1 MNPDIVGLLVAALG
15 GAAIGVERQHSGHA
29 SGPHARFGGI
39 RTFTLL
45 GGVSGIAGYLST
57 ADANGLAITVVAA
70 ACALIITG
78 YAAASRREVEA
89 TTEMAALVVIAAG
102 VLAGRGEI
110 ALTSGIIAVTALLLA
125 EKSRLHRLVERLD
138 DTELK
143 AAVRFAVMAT
153 VILPLLPEGPYGPLG
168 GFRPRTLWMVVLLF
182 SALSFIGY
190 IARRLTHG
198 TTGYPLSGLLGGIVS
213 STAVTFSFSRLSRLE
228 PESQRALAI
237 GTLAAST
244 MLYPRLAV
252 AMAVLNLRVASDL
265 VWYLLVP
272 FVAGVISLIVVRNS
286 HGAAVTP
293 QATGNPLQLLPA
305 IQMALAFQ
313 VVLFATAWVRVSF
326 GSRGLMTS
334 GALLGLAEMDALA
347 YSMAT
352 LERLG
357 TDAHLAARAVV
368 AGVAANSWMKLAVA
382 AVLGGP
388 EFRRVALPWM
398 ALTAGVATAV
408 AFL

>member
-334 GALLGLAEMDALA
+334 GALLGLAEMDARPPRGRR
-347 YSMAT
+347 
-352 LERLG
+352 LER
-357 TDAHLAARAVV
+357 T
-368 AGVAANSWMKLAVA
+368 WTA
-382 AVLGGP
+382 AVHDRGAAP
-388 EFRRVALPWM
+388 ELA
-398 ALTAGVATAV
+398 
-408 AFL
+408 